1 MARFFKKSFNSIF
14 KLKTREHKPPTS
26 KPKGWLSEED
36 EQFTPERSFWQNPE
50 EPISHYYRWIWE
62 YLAYLPLLCDVKR
75 DSRIL
80 EIGCHHGRT
89 SRGLLQYIRSP
100 GLYRG
105 FDVEASQVA
114 EATRRITHQAPNFQ
128 YLHADV
134 YNRHYNPSGT
144 IKASQF
150 VFPFEAQS
158 FDCVYAAS
166 VFTHL
171 LPDEI
176 LNYFRETHRVLT
188 LAGKVLFSFFI
199 LDFYKG
205 PGTSVSPDYEFDHPY
220 ENDPGIAVKYSEH
233 PDSVIAYSRE
243 RIEEYAKAA
252 ELRIVR
258 VIPGLWSNSPGTA
271 VNEQDL
277 IVFERG

>member
-1 MARFFKKSFNSIF
+1 MVGFFH
-14 KLKTREHKPPTS
+14 KLFGSRLERESRKYQSSSS

-36 EQFTPERSFWQNPE
+36 DQLTPERRFWQDPE

-62 YLAYLPLLCDVKR
+62 YLAYLPLLCDVRR

-105 FDVEASQVA
+105 FDVDPAQIA
-114 EATRRITHQAPNFQ
+114 EATRRITSQAPNFQ

-134 YNRHYNPSGT
+134 YNRHYNPFGT

-171 LPDEI
+171 LPDET
-176 LNYFRETHRVLT
+176 LNYFRETNRVLSP
-188 LAGKVLFSFFI
+188 AGKALFSFFV
-199 LDFYKG
+199 LDFYQG
-205 PGTSVSPDYEFDHPY
+205 PDTSISTNYEFDHAY
-220 ENDPGIAVKYSEH
+220 GNDASIAVKYPKF
-233 PDSVIAYSRE
+233 PDAVIAYSRG
-243 RIEEYAKAA
+243 RIEKYARASG
-252 ELRIVR
+252 LRILR
-258 VIPGLWSNSPGTA
+258 VIPGLWSNRPGIA

-277 IVFERG
+277 IVIERS